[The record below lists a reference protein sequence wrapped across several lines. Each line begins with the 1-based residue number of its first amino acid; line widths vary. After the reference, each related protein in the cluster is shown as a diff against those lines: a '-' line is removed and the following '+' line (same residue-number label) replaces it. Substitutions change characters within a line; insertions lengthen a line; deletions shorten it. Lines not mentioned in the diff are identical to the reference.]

1 MKLSKILFVIFV
13 VINFVTKTAGWSLGS
28 GQPAAV
34 DEFGQAARKFFVD
47 DFAVMAKYKT
57 RATLVTR
64 VPIKKSG
71 KMYAALSR
79 LFGSS
84 RKNGKRSGN
93 RRSQKQNK
101 SKR

>member
-13 VINFVTKTAGWSLGS
+13 VIHFVNQAFGWSLGS

-34 DEFGQAARKFFVD
+34 DEFGQAARKFFVA

-57 RATLVTR
+57 KATLVTR

-79 LFGSS
+79 LFSS
-84 RKNGKRSGN
+84 SQKNGKRSGN
-93 RRSQKQNK
+93 RLSQKQNK

>member
-13 VINFVTKTAGWSLGS
+13 VINFVTQSSGWSLGS

-34 DEFGQAARKFFVD
+34 DEFGQAARKFFVA

-57 RATLVTR
+57 KATIVTR

-84 RKNGKRSGN
+84 RKNGERSAN
-93 RRSQKQNK
+93 RRSQKQIK
-101 SKR
+101 

>member
-13 VINFVTKTAGWSLGS
+13 VIHFVNQAFGWSLGS

-34 DEFGQAARKFFVD
+34 DEFGQATRKFLAD
-47 DFAVMAKYKT
+47 DFAVMAKYKMK
-57 RATLVTR
+57 ATLVTR
-64 VPIKKSG
+64 VPIKKCG

-84 RKNGKRSGN
+84 RKNGKRAGN
-93 RRSQKQNK
+93 RRSQK
-101 SKR
+101 